1 MSGQF
6 WLGDEQVERLRP
18 PFPKLRSTPRV
29 DDQRVL
35 SGILFVLRN
44 GLALAGRPGHLRA
57 AQDAVQPLCAL
68 VAPWG
73 VCQDLPRPGQAWPRR
88 GHDHDGQHTPQGS
101 PHGGQPQKRG
111 LRPRAIGRTKGDL
124 NSKLHMV
131 SDDKGRPLTF
141 FLSPGQMSD
150 AKGALVLLAALPR
163 AKRLLGDKGYRAS
176 VRHRSK
182 GAGEGRLAA
191 GRTESPKR
199 PCLHSG
205 PQRTEPPCQLQP
217 QTPQEAS
224 SHRKR
229 LRTPERLE
237 RHRHAA
243 HTRCGDLFLSAIAL
257 AAAIIFWLG

>member
-1 MSGQF
+1 
-6 WLGDEQVERLRP
+6 
-18 PFPKLRSTPRV
+18 
-29 DDQRVL
+29 
-35 SGILFVLRN
+35 
-44 GLALAGRPGHLRA
+44 
-57 AQDAVQPLCAL
+57 
-68 VAPWG
+68 
-73 VCQDLPRPGQAWPRR
+73 
-88 GHDHDGQHTPQGS
+88 
-101 PHGGQPQKRG
+101 
-111 LRPRAIGRTKGDL
+111 
-124 NSKLHMV
+124 MV

-217 QTPQEAS
+217 QTPQEALPDRECLCSPQGSVEQFARGGELPLTLVGFMQHGS
-224 SHRKR
+224 SRACR
-229 LRTPERLE
+229 GL
-237 RHRHAA
+237 
-243 HTRCGDLFLSAIAL
+243 
-257 AAAIIFWLG
+257 